1 MRQWGYSSTIYTHV
15 VWAEQLSVARSQVC
29 PRRWLGGWGGSKG
42 LPLPALP
49 LSSSCLPIPSSS
61 LPLPV
66 SLEPGATAPPAVLT
80 LHCVL
85 RPHCHLWVMFPK
97 VCGAVYAARDSGPQ
111 NLYLVLKGK
120 AWGPHWCASHCG
132 GTSRMQAPQ
141 VSNHAGFPLSLPSSA
156 ASFQNLEKVLPG
168 LEEDSPGTGFRFKV
182 HLKQR
187 KNKVT

>member
-1 MRQWGYSSTIYTHV
+1 MWPGPR
-15 VWAEQLSVARSQVC
+15 SVIGDGLEGGEGARASH
-29 PRRWLGGWGGSKG
+29 S
-42 LPLPALP
+42 LPSP

-97 VCGAVYAARDSGPQ
+97 VCGAVHAARDSGPQ

-141 VSNHAGFPLSLPSSA
+141 VSNHAGFPTKPPIFCSFLSEPGEGSA
-156 ASFQNLEKVLPG
+156 G
-168 LEEDSPGTGFRFKV
+168 LGRGQPRNR
-182 HLKQR
+182 LQI
-187 KNKVT
+187 